1 MDIVKGFLIRVSAFL
16 LKEILE
22 IARQPLLLLTLVIG
36 PFLILL
42 FFGLGYRNEA
52 RALRTLFVVEENS
65 PIAAKLDEY
74 ANTLGPQLIFSG
86 RTDNLEEAQAQLRQ
100 GEVDLVTVLPS
111 NPYETILQNNQAVF
125 ELYHNEIDPFQTD
138 YINVFGRVY
147 VNEVNRRVLRL
158 LTSEGQLDLSK
169 VQAKLDEVRASATKL
184 RELLQECAKT
194 LAEAGRSG
202 NCDGQAILDYV
213 QDLRQAVAEL
223 DLMAEGN
230 LTVSDVLEQ
239 ELHGR
244 PLGRSFDNALDHGEE
259 PLTLERI
266 INRTDELEAK
276 AQTIDDY
283 LRQLETLTQLE
294 TDLDSIEV
302 RLKQFL
308 QIKPNILISPFRSEV
323 NSIATVP
330 LKVNDFFAPAVI
342 VLLLQHLI
350 LTFAALSMVRERQ
363 LGSIELFHVAP
374 LSPLE
379 TLIGKYASYLLF
391 GCSLA
396 AILLTLITLGLG
408 VPMLG
413 NWLSVGLV
421 VLAVLFASL
430 GIGFVISL
438 ISKTDT
444 QAVQYAMIVL
454 LTSVFFSGFLLGL
467 NTLWLPVQTISYSL
481 PATYG
486 ILLLRDI
493 MLRGL
498 PLDGNIL
505 IPLVSLG
512 LILFLVAW
520 LLLERSM
527 DRI

>member
-1 MDIVKGFLIRVSAFL
+1 
-16 LKEILE
+16 
-22 IARQPLLLLTLVIG
+22 
-36 PFLILL
+36 
-42 FFGLGYRNEA
+42 
-52 RALRTLFVVEENS
+52 
-65 PIAAKLDEY
+65 
-74 ANTLGPQLIFSG
+74 
-86 RTDNLEEAQAQLRQ
+86 
-100 GEVDLVTVLPS
+100 
-111 NPYETILQNNQAVF
+111 
-125 ELYHNEIDPFQTD
+125 
-138 YINVFGRVY
+138 
-147 VNEVNRRVLRL
+147 
-158 LTSEGQLDLSK
+158 
-169 VQAKLDEVRASATKL
+169 
-184 RELLQECAKT
+184 
-194 LAEAGRSG
+194 
-202 NCDGQAILDYV
+202 
-213 QDLRQAVAEL
+213 
-223 DLMAEGN
+223 
-230 LTVSDVLEQ
+230 
-239 ELHGR
+239 
-244 PLGRSFDNALDHGEE
+244 
-259 PLTLERI
+259 
-266 INRTDELEAK
+266 
-276 AQTIDDY
+276 
-283 LRQLETLTQLE
+283 
-294 TDLDSIEV
+294 
-302 RLKQFL
+302 
-308 QIKPNILISPFRSEV
+308 
-323 NSIATVP
+323 VP

>member
-1 MDIVKGFLIRVSAFL
+1 MKGFLIRVSAFL

-22 IARQPLLLLTLVIG
+22 TTRQPLLLLTLVIG

-52 RALRTLFVVEENS
+52 RALRTLFVVDDDS

-74 ANTLGPQLIFSG
+74 ASTLGPQLIFSG
-86 RTDNLEEAQAQLRQ
+86 RTNDLEEAQLRLRR
-100 GEVDLVTVLPS
+100 GDVDLVTVLPS
-111 NPYETILQNNQAVF
+111 NPYETILGNNQAVF

-138 YINVFGRVY
+138 YISVFGRVY

-158 LTSEGQLDLSK
+158 LTSEGQLDISK
-169 VQAKLDEVRASATKL
+169 VQEKLDEVRASTTKL
-184 RELLQECAKT
+184 RELLQECAEA
-194 LAEAGRSG
+194 LAQAGRSG
-202 NCDGQAILDYV
+202 SCDGQAIIDYV
-213 QDLRQAVAEL
+213 DELRQKVEEL
-223 DLMAEGN
+223 DAVTEED

-239 ELHGR
+239 ELSGQPLDR
-244 PLGRSFDNALDHGEE
+244 PFSEALDHDEDA
-259 PLTLERI
+259 LTLERI
-266 INRTDELEAK
+266 IDRTDLLEAK
-276 AQTIDDY
+276 AQTVDDY
-283 LRQLETLTQLE
+283 IRQLETLTQLE
-294 TDLDSIEV
+294 TDLDSVEV

-323 NSIATVP
+323 TSIATVP

-363 LGSIELFHVAP
+363 LGSVELFHVAP

-379 TLIGKYASYLLF
+379 TLIGKYISYLLF
-391 GCSLA
+391 GGSLA
-396 AILLTLITLGLG
+396 AILLTLISLGLD

-413 NWLSVGLV
+413 HWLNVGLV

-430 GIGFVISL
+430 GIGFVISV

-498 PLDGNIL
+498 PLDWNIF
-505 IPLVSLG
+505 IPLVSMG

-527 DRI
+527 NRI